1 MFSKQKLKFNLKK
14 QKRIMKAKYLKP
26 IIEVEPLMDDLMI
39 TASIAGINL
48 EDGGDTGGSITEGE
62 AREFEFTEWDEY

>member
-1 MFSKQKLKFNLKK
+1 
-14 QKRIMKAKYLKP
+14 MKAKYLKP

-39 TASIAGINL
+39 SASLAGLNI
-48 EDGGDTGGSITEGE
+48 EDGGSSEGLITEGE

>member
-1 MFSKQKLKFNLKK
+1 
-14 QKRIMKAKYLKP
+14 MKAKYLKP

-48 EDGGDTGGSITEGE
+48 EDGGDTGGLIKEGE

>member
-1 MFSKQKLKFNLKK
+1 
-14 QKRIMKAKYLKP
+14 MKAKYLKP

-39 TASIAGINL
+39 TASVAGLNL
-48 EDGGDTGGSITEGE
+48 EDGGTTLDEGISSGD

>member
-1 MFSKQKLKFNLKK
+1 
-14 QKRIMKAKYLKP
+14 MKAKYLKP

-39 TASIAGINL
+39 SASLAGLNI
-48 EDGGDTGGSITEGE
+48 EDGGTTLDEGITSGE

>member
-1 MFSKQKLKFNLKK
+1 
-14 QKRIMKAKYLKP
+14 MKAKYLKP

-39 TASIAGINL
+39 TASVAGLNL
-48 EDGGDTGGSITEGE
+48 EDGGTTLDEGITSGD